1 MLLDIDN
8 LGGENGVRQGSKKAQ
23 ERSMCMWKGK
33 LKLAIGKELSTICAR
48 RKLRELTTEVLNS
61 EPQVSVSSHIKLD
74 GISRC

>member
-1 MLLDIDN
+1 
-8 LGGENGVRQGSKKAQ
+8 
-23 ERSMCMWKGK
+23 MCMWKGK
-33 LKLAIGKELSTICAR
+33 LKLAIGKEPELSTICAR